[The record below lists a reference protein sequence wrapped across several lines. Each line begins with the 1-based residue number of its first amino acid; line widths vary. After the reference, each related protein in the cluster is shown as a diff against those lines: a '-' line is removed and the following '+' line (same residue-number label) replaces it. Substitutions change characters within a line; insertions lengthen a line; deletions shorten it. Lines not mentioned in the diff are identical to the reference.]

1 MGRLW
6 LRVAG
11 PLSAGLS
18 VAPSGSKEENGVRA
32 IVTNRRARHEYAIEE
47 THEAGLVL
55 TGTEVKS
62 LREGRANLSDA
73 FARVEGGEV
82 WLHHLHIS
90 PYAQGNIHNH
100 DPLRTRKLLLHRR
113 EILRLQSRALQKGYT
128 LIPLRLYFRNGVAKV
143 ELAVARGRR
152 LYDKRERIA
161 TRDAERRIARAL
173 GARVPRH
180 RQRGRGNASSS

>member
-1 MGRLW
+1 MAQGTAEEEGVKP
-6 LRVAG
+6 VA
-11 PLSAGLS
+11 
-18 VAPSGSKEENGVRA
+18 V
-32 IVTNRRARHEYAIEE
+32 NRRARHEFWIEE

-62 LREGRANLSDA
+62 LREGRVNLVDA

-113 EILRLQSRALQKGYT
+113 EVLRLRAKTDQKGYT
-128 LIPLRLYFRNGVAKV
+128 LVPLRLYFRRGVAKV
-143 ELAVARGRR
+143 ELGVAKGRH

-161 TRDAERRIARAL
+161 ERDAERRIARNI
-173 GARVPRH
+173 GARRPRG
-180 RQRGRGNASSS
+180 QP